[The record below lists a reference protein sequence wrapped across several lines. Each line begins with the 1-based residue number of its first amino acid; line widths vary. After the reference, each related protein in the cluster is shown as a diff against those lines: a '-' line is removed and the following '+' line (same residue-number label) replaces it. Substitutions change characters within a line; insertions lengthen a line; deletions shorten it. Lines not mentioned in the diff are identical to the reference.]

1 VDYQNKITGGLNMA
15 QLSIKMEDKDIEALK
30 SAAEE
35 QYITPS
41 AMARAILLR
50 TLREPRVEKLHA

>member
-1 VDYQNKITGGLNMA
+1 MA